1 MENEKT
7 IKHETEEK
15 EAKSKN
21 KKHKEVSNKKLI
33 FVAISGVVLIL
44 LGLLIFKMSPN
55 KNVLSVEEAKTKA
68 ETFINDNLMLPGT
81 KATITGAEKEYG
93 LYKISV
99 DVGNGEVIESYISQD
114 GALFIPQAIDIEKYN
129 DGQNGDVPT
138 SEVTNKQDKLEIEL
152 FVMSHCPYG
161 IQMEKGLIPVI
172 ELLKDKVNFTLKFN
186 TYAMHDKVELEEEL
200 NQYCIQRE
208 SKDKLLGYLKCFN
221 TGEKSDTC
229 LGQLKI
235 DKNKINNCVKEIDG
249 KYKIIE
255 NYGKPETW
263 LNSTYP
269 TFPIYQE
276 DNDKYGVQGS
286 PTLIINGEM
295 TSSNRDSQSLL
306 DLACSGFTTP
316 PSECGTQLSTTA
328 PGFGFGE

>member
-7 IKHETEEK
+7 IKHENTEK
-15 EAKSKN
+15 ETKSKS
-21 KKHKEVSNKKLI
+21 KKSKEMDNKKLI

-55 KNVLSVEEAKTKA
+55 KGVLSAEEAKVKA
-68 ETFINDNLMLPGT
+68 ENFINDNLMLPGT
-81 KATITGAEKEYG
+81 KATITKIEKEYG

-99 DVGNGEVIESYISQD
+99 DVGNGEIIESYISQD
-114 GALFIPQAIDIEKYN
+114 GALFIPQSIDMDEYN
-129 DGQNGDVPT
+129 DGLNGDIPT
-138 SEVTNKQDKLEIEL
+138 SEITNKQDKLDIEL
-152 FVMSHCPYG
+152 FIMSHCPYG

-186 TYAMHDKVELEEEL
+186 TYAMHDKVELEEQL

-208 SKDKLLGYLKCFN
+208 NKDKLLSYLSCFN

-229 LGQLKI
+229 LSQLKI
-235 DKNKINNCVKEIDG
+235 DKNKISNCVKEIDG

-255 NYGKPETW
+255 NYDKPETW
-263 LNSTYP
+263 LSGAYP
-269 TFPIYQE
+269 VFPVYQE

-306 DLACSGFTTP
+306 DLACSGFITP

-328 PGFGFGE
+328 PSFGFGE